1 MTESELDLEA
11 IEERCNEAT
20 PGPWTVN
27 EDGGLMASKGY
38 ELIGSDGDAVWMM
51 SHDDAVFIAHA
62 REDIPALIR
71 EVRRLREEVRAAQ
84 IADENAIRN
93 SPLSKAHTQ
102 VVLQNDQL
110 VERIKELEQDAS
122 ILREML
128 RSDRV
133 GLAIL
138 MGIISGNEADESF
151 NKKIKAQIED
161 ELAFRKRSIISQMRK
176 EG

>member
-1 MTESELDLEA
+1 MTLSDKELKV
-11 IEERCNEAT
+11 IEERARKTADACSSIDCSADC
-20 PGPWTVN
+20 V
-27 EDGGLMASKGY
+27 LKGRGWD
-38 ELIGSDGDAVWMM
+38 EWDLVDVAHVDVPKLIA
-51 SHDDAVFIAHA
+51 
-62 REDIPALIR
+62 
-71 EVRRLREEVRAAQ
+71 EVRRLSEEVKVAQ

-133 GLAIL
+133 GSAIL
-138 MGIISGNEADESF
+138 MGIISEDEADESF

>member
-71 EVRRLREEVRAAQ
+71 EIRRLRDAV
-84 IADENAIRN
+84 
-93 SPLSKAHTQ
+93 KAFYTGLIGVIETYITVTGDAPSQ
-102 VVLQNDQL
+102 NIIIKKGITSVAEYTREYNREILKVLEGLIPDHDL
-110 VERIKELEQDAS
+110 AEWIKKAK
-122 ILREML
+122 
-128 RSDRV
+128 
-133 GLAIL
+133 
-138 MGIISGNEADESF
+138 EAD
-151 NKKIKAQIED
+151 QD
-161 ELAFRKRSIISQMRK
+161 GR
-176 EG
+176 